1 MSPPILACGNYAQ
14 SVALRPY
21 TYLLAEVEADFTGR
35 DAAPR
40 LRAARLVPDVV
51 LSVCCTDLLSS
62 ALEEEL
68 NALCSDIVNRMK
80 LPWDFTK

>member
-14 SVALRPY
+14 SVALRPC

-51 LSVCCTDLLSS
+51 LSVC
-62 ALEEEL
+62 
-68 NALCSDIVNRMK
+68 
-80 LPWDFTK
+80 